1 MFASADMTSWHGC
14 RRGGDSR
21 IRIRKAVSGSA
32 HADCGRIPAIT
43 LLARARQVC
52 PPERA
57 RKPEPTALED
67 HSPFPAC
74 FQVTHLKILVFQWF
88 SCFRHGVAITPEPHM
103 PTCLRFWKQTLH
115 RLKVRLPF
123 RRIHPSPP
131 PTASMGKGASRREET
146 EPAAGGGNGI
156 GAGKRKPVAIPP
168 TIPCLLSGD
177 TQ

>member
-1 MFASADMTSWHGC
+1 MEDY
-14 RRGGDSR
+14 SR
-21 IRIRKAVSGSA
+21 IRPPRKAVSGSA
-32 HADCGRIPAIT
+32 HADCGRIPAIM

-57 RKPEPTALED
+57 RKPEPAALEG
-67 HSPFPAC
+67 HSPFPSC

-123 RRIHPSPP
+123 RRIPES
-131 PTASMGKGASRREET
+131 AADREH
-146 EPAAGGGNGI
+146 
-156 GAGKRKPVAIPP
+156 GKRSISARRNGTCCWWRERHRSRETKTRRNPAHHP
-168 TIPCLLSGD
+168 LLAFR
-177 TQ
+177 